1 LSKKERLQLHLLDRI
16 LKIDNNAQYDK
27 GIRKH
32 NKNQEKRTNM
42 SMYESAEKLKAE
54 SKELFKD
61 GLSFRQVWW
70 IVKMMK
76 VARLY
81 CRSNV
86 AFNNFMNNVFSGT
99 ARFRQVERE
108 GLAGKKYMGLAVTM
122 LKSDGTVAE
131 DIVVGTEE
139 E

>member
-1 LSKKERLQLHLLDRI
+1 
-16 LKIDNNAQYDK
+16 
-27 GIRKH
+27 
-32 NKNQEKRTNM
+32 M
-42 SMYESAEKLKAE
+42 SMYDSAEKLREE

-76 VARLY
+76 AARLY

-86 AFNNFMNNVFSGT
+86 AFNNYMNMVFGDIGE
-99 ARFRQVERE
+99 FRQVERE
-108 GLAGKKYMGLAVTM
+108 GLGGKKYMGLAVTM
-122 LKSDGTVAE
+122 LKPDGTTGEEIVA
-131 DIVVGTEE
+131 GTEE